1 MTCSTNASNIDLRSN
16 LTQAQQYSVDQIQFF
31 NNTNKNFGGETLLRT
46 KSPSTPDLIARF
58 PVDRNPLDWSS
69 SILYKNTNKQ
79 QPERKYFGPVKLVKF
94 GVKLLNDKGFEV
106 NLHDEDWSFSII
118 VKQLYQY

>member
-1 MTCSTNASNIDLRSN
+1 MPTKLNLDLRSN
-16 LTQAQQYSVDQIQFF
+16 LTKAQLYSVDQIEFF
-31 NNTNKNFGGETLLRT
+31 NDATAKGRPGGHAIVRT
-46 KSPSTPDLIARF
+46 KSPNTPDSFARF